1 MIAAGS
7 SIVPV
12 EVKSGKSGTLRSMH
26 RFIEEKHSPLGV
38 RLYSGYPHYD
48 GDILS
53 LPLYLVSA
61 IPALV
66 KLIV

>member
-1 MIAAGS
+1 
-7 SIVPV
+7 
-12 EVKSGKSGTLRSMH
+12 MH
-26 RFIEEKHSPLGV
+26 RFIAEKHVPLGV
-38 RLYSGYPHYD
+38 RLYSGCPHYD
-48 GDILS
+48 GQILS

>member
-7 SIVPV
+7 AIVPI

-26 RFIEEKHSPLGV
+26 RFIEEKRSPLGV
-38 RLYSGYPHYD
+38 RLYSGQPHYD
-48 GDILS
+48 GKILS

-66 KLIV
+66 KRML